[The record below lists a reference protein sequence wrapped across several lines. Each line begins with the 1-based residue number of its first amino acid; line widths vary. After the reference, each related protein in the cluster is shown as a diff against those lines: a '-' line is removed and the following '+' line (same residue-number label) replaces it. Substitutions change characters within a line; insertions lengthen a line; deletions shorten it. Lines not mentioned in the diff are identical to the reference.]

1 MISIETFQVVGG
13 PLAGETMEIHSED
26 VMHPHTVEIRLSS
39 GHYERSHEGGRRFL
53 VWRGV

>member
-13 PLAGETMEIHSED
+13 PLTGETMEIHSED